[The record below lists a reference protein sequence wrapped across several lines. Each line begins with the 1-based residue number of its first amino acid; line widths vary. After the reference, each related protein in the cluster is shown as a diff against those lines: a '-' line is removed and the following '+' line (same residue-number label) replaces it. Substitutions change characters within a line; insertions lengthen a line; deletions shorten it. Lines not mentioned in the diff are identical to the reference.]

1 MMKVSKERIK
11 LCSDVTNS
19 AEIELKK
26 DLERRREMVIERNMD
41 RTIGYVLLFACSVV
55 LLGEIIMFVRDL
67 L

>member
-1 MMKVSKERIK
+1 MKIPKERRQ

-26 DLERRREMVIERNMD
+26 DLERRKQMAVERNMNMVF
-41 RTIGYVLLFACSVV
+41 GYILLAGCAVV
-55 LLGEIIMFVRDL
+55 LLGEIIMFVKDL

>member
-1 MMKVSKERIK
+1 MKIPKERRQ

-41 RTIGYVLLFACSVV
+41 RTIGYVLLFVCSAV

>member
-1 MMKVSKERIK
+1 MKVSKERIK

>member
-1 MMKVSKERIK
+1 MKVSKERRQ
-11 LCSDVTNS
+11 LCADVTNS

-41 RTIGYVLLFACSVV
+41 RTIGYVLLFVCSAV

>member
-19 AEIELKK
+19 AEIKLKK